1 MSRGAI
7 KVGAEDHVA
16 RWEPDAQARL
26 QNAALELVARQGF
39 ERTTAAEIAEAVGLN
54 RRTFFRH
61 FPDKR
66 DVFFAGQDRIEA
78 DLVAGVTEAPPGES
92 PMGLV
97 GLALARAADTFAR
110 LPREQVRA
118 RQAIIDA
125 EPALQERERQKFAAL
140 ARSVGDAMR
149 ERGVAALAATL
160 AAESGVLVFRTAFTQ
175 WLTDGESRS
184 LPLIIAE
191 TAAALRAL
199 NVAP

>member
-1 MSRGAI
+1 MSRSVI
-7 KVGAEDHVA
+7 KVGAEEHVA

-26 QNAALELVARQGF
+26 QNAALELVTRQGF

-66 DVFFAGQDRIEA
+66 DVFFAGQDQIEA

-97 GLALARAADTFAR
+97 GLALARAADTFAH
-110 LPREQVRA
+110 LPREQARA

-125 EPALQERERQKFAAL
+125 EPALLERERQKFAVL

-149 ERGVAALAATL
+149 ERGVADLAATL

-175 WLTDGESRS
+175 WLADGESRS

-191 TAAALRAL
+191 TMAALRAL
-199 NVAP
+199 NVTH

>member
-1 MSRGAI
+1 M
-7 KVGAEDHVA
+7 A
-16 RWEPDAQARL
+16 RWETDAPARL
-26 QNAALELVARQGF
+26 QDAALELVARQGF

-66 DVFFAGQDRIEA
+66 DVFFAGQDWIEA

-92 PMGLV
+92 PMGLI

-110 LPREQVRA
+110 LPREQVQA

-140 ARSVGDAMR
+140 ARSVGDALR
-149 ERGVAALAATL
+149 GRGVADLAATL
-160 AAESGVLVFRTAFTQ
+160 AAESGVLVFRTAFAQ
-175 WLTDGESRS
+175 WLADGESRS
-184 LPLIIAE
+184 LPLIISE
-191 TAAALRAL
+191 TTAALRAL
-199 NVAP
+199 NIAH

>member
-1 MSRGAI
+1 M
-7 KVGAEDHVA
+7 A